1 MLMKNRSSALS
12 GRAVIQLA
20 DYLKR
25 FTLVQPENEEVF
37 CIAYGSN
44 LNVERMRQ
52 RCPGAEV
59 FGTSTIL
66 GYRMLFKQSMTGAY
80 ATIEQDANSCVPVVV
95 YRMTAAAE
103 ARLDRFEG
111 YPKYYYKREFF
122 LPVWNLSGRKL
133 KKRRSCIVYIM
144 HEHRHLGEPSMDYFR
159 LLDDGYD
166 HWCFD
171 KAPLEAALDNS
182 IGYKQAAAWIR
193 AYEKERRRT

>member
-1 MLMKNRSSALS
+1 MAKAVMQMGDFLRS
-12 GRAVIQLA
+12 
-20 DYLKR
+20 
-25 FTLVQPENEEVF
+25 FTLVRPENEEVY

-44 LNVERMRQ
+44 LSEARMRQ

-59 FGTSTIL
+59 FGTSVIV

-80 ATIEQDANSCVPVVV
+80 ATIEQDANSCVPVLI
-95 YRMTAAAE
+95 YCMMAADE

-122 LPVWNLSGRKL
+122 LPVWNLKGHRL
-133 KKRRSCIVYIM
+133 KKRRTCIAYIM
-144 HEHRHLGEPSMDYFR
+144 HEHRLLGEPSTDYYR

-166 HWCFD
+166 RWGFD
-171 KAPLEAALDNS
+171 KKALDAALENS

-193 AYEKERRRT
+193 TYEKERIRI

>member
-1 MLMKNRSSALS
+1 MAKVVMQMGEFLRS
-12 GRAVIQLA
+12 
-20 DYLKR
+20 
-25 FTLVQPENEEVF
+25 FTLVRPENEEVF

-44 LNVERMRQ
+44 LSEARMRQ

-59 FGTSTIL
+59 FGTSVIV

-80 ATIEQDANSCVPVVV
+80 ATIEQDANSCVPVLI
-95 YRMTAAAE
+95 YRMTAADE

-122 LPVWNLSGRKL
+122 LPVWNLKDRRL
-133 KKRRSCIVYIM
+133 KKRRTCIAYIM
-144 HEHRHLGEPSMDYFR
+144 HEHRLLGEPSMDYFR

-166 HWCFD
+166 RWGFD
-171 KAPLEAALDNS
+171 KEALDAALENS

-193 AYEKERRRT
+193 TYEKERSRT

>member
-1 MLMKNRSSALS
+1 MGDFLRS
-12 GRAVIQLA
+12 
-20 DYLKR
+20 
-25 FTLVQPENEEVF
+25 FTLVRPENEEVY

-44 LNVERMRQ
+44 LNEARMRQ

-59 FGTSTIL
+59 FGKSVIV

-80 ATIEQDANSCVPVVV
+80 ATIEQDANSCVPVLI
-95 YRMTAAAE
+95 YRMTAADE

-122 LPVWNLSGRKL
+122 LPVWNLKGHRL
-133 KKRRSCIVYIM
+133 KKRRTCIAYIM
-144 HEHRHLGEPSMDYFR
+144 HEHRLLGEPSTDYFR

-166 HWCFD
+166 RWGFD
-171 KAPLEAALDNS
+171 KEVLDAALENS

-193 AYEKERRRT
+193 TYEKERSRT